1 MQKRP
6 AGRGAFF
13 LKKNSL
19 SQNCL
24 SPGGRFGFPSS
35 ESQVRRVVAATLP
48 HPLASR
54 GDSAALGGWIE
65 GQNRQCRA
73 RGELPSLGKL
83 ITELQTR
90 KRVALW
96 DDTQSDAG
104 NPVSGKS
111 LLRVTFDPLQSCQ
124 GSGYSYHLWVRA
136 QLRAITVACGPDL
149 GDGSDQR
156 AGKAQKIW
164 RFGVVMR
171 ASVRVKGRRAAPA
184 PDNKNRGWD
193 ENDE

>member
-96 DDTQSDAG
+96 ADTQSDAG
-104 NPVSGKS
+104 TLFPGCFIARDLRSATELPGFGLFVSSVGPGAVAPDHGG
-111 LLRVTFDPLQSCQ
+111 LRPRSR
-124 GSGYSYHLWVRA
+124 GWVRSKGWKGPKD
-136 QLRAITVACGPDL
+136 LAIRCRDAC
-149 GDGSDQR
+149 
-156 AGKAQKIW
+156 
-164 RFGVVMR
+164 FGACER
-171 ASVRVKGRRAAPA
+171 
-184 PDNKNRGWD
+184 
-193 ENDE
+193 